1 MYLFVLFFVF
11 RAAEVWGCRCVH
23 IWRKMHI
30 CLQPAGD
37 RRLDR
42 GKKGTTGQVLPAR
55 SISGPTGPGEQ
66 HHRPNTGTQGH
77 VYLPLPG

>member
-1 MYLFVLFFVF
+1 MQV
-11 RAAEVWGCRCVH
+11 
-23 IWRKMHI
+23 WRKMHI

-42 GKKGTTGQVLPAR
+42 GKKGTAGQVLPAW

-66 HHRPNTGTQGH
+66 HQRPFAGTQGH
-77 VYLPLPG
+77 VYLPLPGQCAHTVISERFKTEDTRVDF